1 MPSRKKKIETISDD
15 VEAERLKKWRE
26 KRQQVALSSQQE
38 RTKQAEAER
47 RKRLEAFEIDKQRR
61 IKEAAENRA
70 QEEAAKVAERMNT
83 ARAKIANRTDV
94 EAARKRL
101 MAFRRKT
108 LRALGL
114 RVCATVVLPTL
125 LVGVYLFSIQ
135 TPVYVS
141 HSKFALEPLWSV
153 HTQQTTS
160 PFSSNSL
167 SRDANQVKEVILSP
181 QMLRVLNEKS
191 DFETHFQS
199 AKLDPITRA
208 RSDLNGILKHN
219 VSISVNGQDG
229 IVHLKVQATDMA
241 SAQDFAQ
248 TIQDYALGW
257 LADKKELSGADRS
270 KVATMIT
277 PPTPATKTRA
287 LSQISTLM
295 FAGCFFASMFV
306 MVSIFMRTL
315 GRHAQH

>member
-1 MPSRKKKIETISDD
+1 MPSHKKKAEKISDE

-26 KRQQVALSSQQE
+26 KRQKVAISSQQE

-70 QEEAAKVAERMNT
+70 QEEAAKVAERMST

-101 MAFRRKT
+101 MAFRRKNLKT
-108 LRALGL
+108 LGL
-114 RVCATVVLPTL
+114 RVCATVVLPTI

-135 TPVYVS
+135 SPIYVS
-141 HSKFALEPLWSV
+141 QSKFALEPIG
-153 HTQQTTS
+153 HIQTQQTTS
-160 PFSSNSL
+160 PFSSNTL

-181 QMLRVLNEKS
+181 QMLDVLNEKS
-191 DFETHFQS
+191 GFETHFQV
-199 AKLDPITRA
+199 AQLDPVTRA
-208 RSDLNGILKHN
+208 RSDLNGLLKHN
-219 VSISVNGQDG
+219 ISISVNGQDG
-229 IVHLKVQATDMA
+229 IVHLKVQATDKA
-241 SAQDFAQ
+241 SAQAFAQ
-248 TIQDYALGW
+248 TIQDHALGW
-257 LADKKELSGADRS
+257 LADKKGLIGADRS

-277 PPTPATKTRA
+277 PPTPAERSGT
-287 LSQISTLM
+287 LSRISTLI
-295 FAGCFFASMFV
+295 FCACLFASLFV

-315 GRHAQH
+315 GRHGQH